1 MNNLISKYP
10 IILVHGIG
18 AKDSN
23 FFWGRIPK
31 KMQNMGLKVFLGNT
45 DSWGSIESNAIS
57 LSKTV
62 DYVLNLC
69 QCEKVNI
76 IAHSKGG
83 LDSRF
88 LISSLNYAEKIA
100 SLTTI
105 STPHHGS
112 EIVDYI
118 FENKSTY
125 SPISKRIISLIVR
138 LYGDK
143 SPEPYK
149 IIAEL
154 TTKSLIDF
162 NLRNL
167 NSEKVYYISYCT
179 FMKNS
184 IDDLSYFLTYRYLKK
199 AVGDNDGIVSVA
211 SAQWGEDCILI
222 KGKDGNG
229 ISHSEIVDIK
239 RKSISGIDI
248 PDVYLNIADKLTIMG
263 F

>member
-1 MNNLISKYP
+1 LNYTTLKYP

-31 KMQNMGLKVFLGNT
+31 KLETIGLKVFLGNT
-45 DSWGSIESNAIS
+45 DSWGSIENNAIS

-69 QCEKVNI
+69 QCDKVNI

-88 LISSLNYAEKIA
+88 LISSLNYADKIA

-105 STPHHGS
+105 STPHYGS
-112 EIVDYI
+112 EIIDYI
-118 FENKSTY
+118 FEKKSIHN
-125 SPISKRIISLIVR
+125 PISKMIVNLVVK

-149 IIAEL
+149 IVAEL
-154 TTKSLIDF
+154 TTKSMIDF

-167 NSEKVYYISYCT
+167 NNEKVYYSSYYT
-179 FMKNS
+179 FMKNA
-184 IDDLSYFLTYRYLKK
+184 IDDLTYFLTYRYIKK
-199 AVGDNDGIVSVA
+199 SVGDNDGMVSIK
-211 SAQWGEDCILI
+211 SAQWGEDCTLI
-222 KGKDGNG
+222 KGKNGNG
-229 ISHSEIVDIK
+229 ISHTEIVDIK
-239 RKSISGIDI
+239 RKAISGVDI
-248 PDVYLNIADKLTIMG
+248 PDVYLNIVNKLSEKG

>member
-1 MNNLISKYP
+1 MSKYP

-18 AKDSN
+18 AKDSSL
-23 FFWGRIPK
+23 FWGRIPK
-31 KMQNMGLKVFLGNT
+31 KLQNSGLKVFLGNT
-45 DSWGSIESNAIS
+45 DSWGGIENNAIS

-62 DYVLNLC
+62 DTVLNLC

-88 LISSLNYAEKIA
+88 LISSLIYAEKIA

-112 EIVDYI
+112 EIVDYV
-118 FENKSTY
+118 FENKSIY
-125 SPISKRIISLIVR
+125 NPISKKIVNFVVKV
-138 LYGDK
+138 YGDK
-143 SPEPYK
+143 SPDPYK

-154 TTKSLIDF
+154 TTKSMIDF
-162 NLRNL
+162 NLRNP
-167 NSEKVYYISYCT
+167 NSENVYYNSYYT

-184 IDDLSYFLTYRYLKK
+184 IDDLSYFLTYRFIKK
-199 AVGDNDGIVSVA
+199 TVGDNDGIVSVK
-211 SAQWGEDCILI
+211 SAQWGEDCTLI
-222 KGKDGNG
+222 KGKNGHG

-239 RKSISGIDI
+239 RKAISGVDI
-248 PDVYLNIADKLTIMG
+248 PDVYLNIVNKLSLKG

>member
-1 MNNLISKYP
+1 MNDPTLKYP

-23 FFWGRIPK
+23 LFWGRIPK
-31 KMQNMGLKVFLGNT
+31 KLQTNGLKVFPGHT
-45 DSWGSIESNAIS
+45 DSWGSIENNAIS

-69 QCEKVNI
+69 QCDKVNI

-88 LISSLNYAEKIA
+88 LISSLNYADKIA

-105 STPHHGS
+105 STPHYGS

-118 FENKSTY
+118 FEKKSIY
-125 SPISKRIISLIVR
+125 NPVSKKIVNLVVR

-154 TTKSLIDF
+154 TTKSMTDF
-162 NLRNL
+162 NLRNP
-167 NSEKVYYISYCT
+167 NNEKVHYSSYHT
-179 FMKNS
+179 FMKNA
-184 IDDLSYFLTYRYLKK
+184 IDDLSYFLTYRYIKK
-199 AVGDNDGIVSVA
+199 YAGDNDGIVSIK
-211 SAQWGEDCILI
+211 SAQWGEDCTLI
-222 KGKDGNG
+222 KGKNGNG

-239 RKSISGIDI
+239 RKAISGVDI
-248 PDVYLNIADKLTIMG
+248 PDVYLNIVTKLIEKG

>member
-1 MNNLISKYP
+1 MNYTTLKYP

-31 KMQNMGLKVFLGNT
+31 KLETIGLKVFLGNT
-45 DSWGSIESNAIS
+45 DSWGSIENNAIS

-69 QCEKVNI
+69 QCDKVNI

-88 LISSLNYAEKIA
+88 LISSLNYADKIA

-105 STPHHGS
+105 STPHYGS
-112 EIVDYI
+112 EIIDYI
-118 FENKSTY
+118 FKKKSIY
-125 SPISKRIISLIVR
+125 NPISRKIVNLVVK

-149 IIAEL
+149 IVAEL
-154 TTKSLIDF
+154 TTKSMIDF

-167 NSEKVYYISYCT
+167 NNEKVYYSSYYT
-179 FMKNS
+179 FMKNA
-184 IDDLSYFLTYRYLKK
+184 IDDLSYFLTYRYIKK
-199 AVGDNDGIVSVA
+199 SVGDNDGMVSIK
-211 SAQWGEDCILI
+211 SAQWGEDCTLI
-222 KGKDGNG
+222 KGKNGNG
-229 ISHSEIVDIK
+229 ISHTEIIDIK
-239 RKSISGIDI
+239 RKIISGVDI
-248 PDVYLNIADKLTIMG
+248 PDVYLNIVNKLSEKG